1 MTKLTENQYREIADR
16 LIRQRVAMD
25 LDDSTIIDQVR
36 RRFED
41 IDISYITE
49 RIENWKE
56 FYSEVSNDEI

>member
-1 MTKLTENQYREIADR
+1 MTKLTEKQYREMADR

-25 LDDSTIIDQVR
+25 LDDSTIIDQVS

-49 RIENWKE
+49 RIQNWRE
-56 FYSEVSNDEI
+56 FYSEVGNDEI

>member
-1 MTKLTENQYREIADR
+1 MIKLTENQYREIADK

-25 LDDSTIIDQVR
+25 LDDSTIIYQVS

-49 RIENWKE
+49 RIQNWRE
-56 FYSEVSNDEI
+56 FYSGVSNDEI

>member
-1 MTKLTENQYREIADR
+1 MTKLTEKQYREMADR

-25 LDDSTIIDQVR
+25 LDDSTIIDQVS

-49 RIENWKE
+49 RIQNWRE

>member
-1 MTKLTENQYREIADR
+1 MTKLTENQYRQMADR
-16 LIRQRVAMD
+16 LIRQRVAMG

-36 RRFED
+36 TRFED

-49 RIENWKE
+49 RIQSWRE

>member
-1 MTKLTENQYREIADR
+1 MTKLTENQYRQMADR
-16 LIRQRVAMD
+16 LIRQRVVMD
-25 LDDSTIIDQVR
+25 LDDSTIIDQVS

-49 RIENWKE
+49 RIQSWRE